1 MARPR
6 VSLLSRRTIAEA
18 AIEMLDAGRE
28 LQVVPLAESL
38 GVGVSSLYHHVSGRT
53 GIIRAMRDVLTQRYA
68 PEVDP
73 SLPWEERVRAAV
85 EALWR
90 MYSDHPRV
98 LQLLLT
104 VVIEE
109 PATMGIYEAMIG
121 ALREAGVPEAEL
133 LSTVETLDAFAFGAA
148 LDSLSPERIFGDAG
162 EDPELAGLLGAHPT
176 GRRRNRILFE
186 HGLGLIL
193 GGIRA
198 RAA

>member
-6 VSLLSRRTIAEA
+6 VSLLSRTTIAEA
-18 AIEMLDAGRE
+18 AIGMLDAGRE

-38 GVGVSSLYHHVSGRT
+38 GVSVSSLYHHVSGRT

-73 SLPWEERVRAAV
+73 ALPWEERARAAV

-133 LSTVETLDAFAFGAA
+133 LTTVETLDAFAFGAA
-148 LDSLSPERIFGDAG
+148 LDSLSPQRIFGDAG
-162 EDPELAGLLGAHPT
+162 EDPELDALIHSHPT
-176 GRRRNRILFE
+176 GARRNRILFE

-198 RAA
+198 RGA